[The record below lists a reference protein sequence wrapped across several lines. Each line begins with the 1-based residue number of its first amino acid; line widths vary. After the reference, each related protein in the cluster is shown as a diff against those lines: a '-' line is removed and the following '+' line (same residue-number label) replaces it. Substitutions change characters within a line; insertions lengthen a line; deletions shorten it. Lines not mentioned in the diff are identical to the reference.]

1 MRGSAG
7 VTQAYA
13 AHNTSQLSGC
23 VPGLVPVAI
32 EIVPMR
38 FTRRHQPLSDLGRRD
53 RRDQGLGRLLGLA
66 PERGHEAFDA
76 ASLLV

>member
-32 EIVPMR
+32 EVVPMR
-38 FTRRHQPLSDLGRRD
+38 FTRRHQPLSDWVAGIAGIRD
-53 RRDQGLGRLLGLA
+53 
-66 PERGHEAFDA
+66 
-76 ASLLV
+76 